1 MAKYMYQ
8 GSYTVEGVR
17 GLLKETA
24 SGRRKAVE
32 AAIVALGGKVECL
45 YYTFGSDDVVL
56 IMDMPD
62 KITAAGLVMAVAA
75 SGKVPGP
82 RTTPLTGGGGD
93 PPPRGQAPRR
103 TPPATHHPAPPRPP

>member
-8 GSYTVEGVR
+8 ASYTLEGVR

-32 AAIVALGGKVECL
+32 MAIGALGGKLESL
-45 YYTFGSDDVVL
+45 YYCFGSDDVVI

-62 KITAAGLVMAVAA
+62 NVAAAGLVMTVAA
-75 SGKVPGP
+75 SGMVRGRLTSLLTVDEADKAMGVKANYRAPGQKS
-82 RTTPLTGGGGD
+82 RV
-93 PPPRGQAPRR
+93 
-103 TPPATHHPAPPRPP
+103 

>member
-8 GSYTVEGVR
+8 ASYTVEGVR

-62 KITAAGLVMAVAA
+62 KITAAGLVMTGAA
-75 SGKVPGP
+75 RGMGRGRV
-82 RTTPLTGGGGD
+82 TTLLTGGGA
-93 PPPRGQAPRR
+93 GQGLGVQAASRAPGQ
-103 TPPATHHPAPPRPP
+103 